1 MDGLWLSFGT
11 GFSIGLLGSLH
22 CIGMCGPLA
31 LALPVHRLA
40 GWTRVGGILAYNL
53 GRTLTYACLGA
64 LFGIIGQQFM
74 LWGWQQAL
82 SITAGILMLLF
93 LFGRYA
99 SWANWPMLGRLQA
112 KISTAIATRLGSA
125 SSPPALLAVGLL
137 NGLLPCGL
145 VYVAILAAIPMG
157 NVARSATLM
166 AAFGLGTIPAM
177 AGLMMTGQLI
187 GPSARRTFNRAVPYF
202 VALVAVLLILRG
214 LNLGIPFVSP
224 KTPSPTHPE
233 MCHDPVH

>member
-31 LALPVHRLA
+31 LALPVHRLT
-40 GWTRVGGILAYNL
+40 GWARGGGILAYNL
-53 GRTLTYACLGA
+53 GRTVTYASLGA
-64 LFGIIGQQFM
+64 LFGIIGQPFM

-93 LFGRYA
+93 LFGRSA
-99 SWANWPMLGRLQA
+99 AWTAWPFLGRLQA
-112 KISTAIATRLGSA
+112 NVSTAIATRLGQATTPS
-125 SSPPALLAVGLL
+125 ALLAVGLL

-145 VYVAILAAIPMG
+145 VYVAVLAAIPMG
-157 NVARSATLM
+157 TVARSATLM
-166 AAFGLGTIPAM
+166 GAFGLGTLPAM
-177 AGLMMTGQLI
+177 AGLMLTGQWI
-187 GPSARRTFNRAVPYF
+187 GPSARRMFNRSVPYF
-202 VALVAVLLILRG
+202 VAFVAILLILRG
-214 LNLGIPFVSP
+214 LSLGIPFVSP

-233 MCHDPVH
+233 MCHDPAN

>member
-31 LALPVHRLA
+31 LALPVHRLS

-82 SITAGILMLLF
+82 SITAG
-93 LFGRYA
+93 
-99 SWANWPMLGRLQA
+99 
-112 KISTAIATRLGSA
+112 
-125 SSPPALLAVGLL
+125 
-137 NGLLPCGL
+137 
-145 VYVAILAAIPMG
+145 
-157 NVARSATLM
+157 
-166 AAFGLGTIPAM
+166 
-177 AGLMMTGQLI
+177 
-187 GPSARRTFNRAVPYF
+187 
-202 VALVAVLLILRG
+202 
-214 LNLGIPFVSP
+214 
-224 KTPSPTHPE
+224 TPSPTPATS
-233 MCHDPVH
+233 CIRDGRTASLAGPWDKPRDGSRCV